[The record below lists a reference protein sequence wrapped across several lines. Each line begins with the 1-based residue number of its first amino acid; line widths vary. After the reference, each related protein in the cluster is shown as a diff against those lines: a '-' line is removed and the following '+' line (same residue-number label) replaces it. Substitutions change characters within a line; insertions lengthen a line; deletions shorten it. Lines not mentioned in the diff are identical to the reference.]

1 MSSNYEPLPLAWVE
15 RIFDRMTATYGVQKM
30 SAMWTGVRAGDN
42 PDAWVQTVKE
52 TWAQALGRYPR
63 QALVAAVE
71 AMPAECGVWP
81 PTLPEFCALVR
92 TKVQAPEHRLSL
104 PVPNRTKDE
113 LRAGAEQM
121 RKIRAM
127 LAGAIKRVPE

>member
-1 MSSNYEPLPLAWVE
+1 MSSNCEPLPIAWVE

-30 SAMWTGVRAGDN
+30 SAMWTGIE
-42 PDAWVQTVKE
+42 PDEVKR

-63 QALVAAVE
+63 PALAAAVE
-71 AMPAECGVWP
+71 AMPDECGAWP

-92 TKVQAPEHRLSL
+92 TKVPAPEHRLSL

-113 LRAGAEQM
+113 LTAGAEQM

-127 LAGAIKRVPE
+127 LAGAVKRVPE